1 MKQRVRYLT
10 IAVLLTVL
18 DGTVTAYHG
27 VAIWE
32 AGSGDVWIRGLWVFL
47 AALGATSL
55 ANIWAQA
62 VPGLGGA
69 FGSLSTG
76 WGRSATPIPAEARGQ
91 GDV

>member
-1 MKQRVRYLT
+1 VKQRTRYLT

-18 DGTVTAYHG
+18 NGTVTAYHG

-32 AGSGDVWIRGLWVFL
+32 AGSVDVWSRGLWVLL

-55 ANIWAQA
+55 ANVWAQA
-62 VPGLGGA
+62 VPRLGGA
-69 FGSLSTG
+69 FGSRSTG
-76 WGRSATPIPAEARGQ
+76 WGQSATPIPAEARGE